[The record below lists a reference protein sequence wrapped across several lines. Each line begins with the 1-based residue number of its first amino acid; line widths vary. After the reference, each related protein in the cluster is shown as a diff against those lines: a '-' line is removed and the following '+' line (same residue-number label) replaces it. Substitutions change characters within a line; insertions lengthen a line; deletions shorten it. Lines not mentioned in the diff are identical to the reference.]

1 MAFTKITAA
10 GIGSTETVTLDG
22 LSVINNESIGGNLTV
37 TGNATIGGVL
47 TYEDVTNVDTVGV
60 ITARAGVLVGSGITL
75 SKDGD
80 IFATGITTISENLK
94 VGTGVTISPDGDGF
108 FTGVVTATTFKGDG
122 SQLSN
127 VTSTTINNN
136 ANNRLITGSGTANTL
151 EGESELTYDSGTLN
165 LVPSSGEGRILVIGG
180 EGEDAR
186 ISLTADD
193 GDDHIDQYNIESRA
207 SDNSFRIDKFSGGS
221 RVDRLSIDT
230 EASGGNVTVHTG
242 NLKIG
247 TSGKGIDFSAE
258 SGSAAGSTSAL
269 LDDYEQG
276 SFTATMSNGVTLHS
290 GNDVVY
296 YIKVGNLVT
305 IQAEIRINSDNNQ
318 ADTVI
323 NNLPFVATNH
333 STNFCPG
340 PVGTYDHQLNSGTSF
355 AFVKTTQAQST
366 ASFQCA
372 GQDGTFRNLDARD
385 DGYLAF
391 TLVYFTTF

>member
-22 LSVINNESIGGNLTV
+22 VSVINNESIGGNLTV

-47 TYEDVTNVDTVGV
+47 TYEDVTNVDSVGV

-207 SDNSFRIDKFSGGS
+207 SDNSFRIDQFSGGS

-258 SGSAAGSTSAL
+258 RGSAAGSTSAL

>member
-22 LSVINNESIGGNLTV
+22 VAVINNESIGGNLTV

-47 TYEDVTNVDTVGV
+47 TYEDVTNVDSVGV

-207 SDNSFRIDKFSGGS
+207 SDNSFRIDQFSGGS

>member
-22 LSVINNESIGGNLTV
+22 VAVINNESIGGNLTV

-47 TYEDVTNVDTVGV
+47 TYEDVTNVDSVGV

-207 SDNSFRIDKFSGGS
+207 SDNSFRIDQFSGGS

-391 TLVYFTTF
+391 TLVYFPTF

>member
-1 MAFTKITAA
+1 MTVVNPKSISGINSITMAS
-10 GIGSTETVTLDG
+10 GSDDLLTIHSNNTTERVRVNNSGD
-22 LSVINNESIGGNLTV
+22 VI
-37 TGNATIGGVL
+37 
-47 TYEDVTNVDTVGV
+47 
-60 ITARAGVLVGSGITL
+60 VGSGVTL
-75 SKDGD
+75 SPDGD

-94 VGTGVTISPDGDGF
+94 VGTGVTISPDGDAF
-108 FTGVVTATTFKGDG
+108 FTGVCTATTFKGDG

-207 SDNSFRIDKFSGGS
+207 SDNSFRIDQFSGGS

-230 EASGGNVTVHTG
+230 EASGGNVTIHTG

>member
-47 TYEDVTNVDTVGV
+47 TYEDVTNVDSVGV

-207 SDNSFRIDKFSGGS
+207 SDNSFRIDQFSGGS

>member
-1 MAFTKITAA
+1 M
-10 GIGSTETVTLDG
+10 
-22 LSVINNESIGGNLTV
+22 
-37 TGNATIGGVL
+37 
-47 TYEDVTNVDTVGV
+47 
-60 ITARAGVLVGSGITL
+60 
-75 SKDGD
+75 
-80 IFATGITTISENLK
+80 
-94 VGTGVTISPDGDGF
+94 
-108 FTGVVTATTFKGDG
+108 
-122 SQLSN
+122 
-127 VTSTTINNN
+127 
-136 ANNRLITGSGTANTL
+136 
-151 EGESELTYDSGTLN
+151 
-165 LVPSSGEGRILVIGG
+165 
-180 EGEDAR
+180 
-186 ISLTADD
+186 
-193 GDDHIDQYNIESRA
+193 
-207 SDNSFRIDKFSGGS
+207 
-221 RVDRLSIDT
+221 
-230 EASGGNVTVHTG
+230 
-242 NLKIG
+242 
-247 TSGKGIDFSAE
+247 
-258 SGSAAGSTSAL
+258 
-269 LDDYEQG
+269 DDYEQG